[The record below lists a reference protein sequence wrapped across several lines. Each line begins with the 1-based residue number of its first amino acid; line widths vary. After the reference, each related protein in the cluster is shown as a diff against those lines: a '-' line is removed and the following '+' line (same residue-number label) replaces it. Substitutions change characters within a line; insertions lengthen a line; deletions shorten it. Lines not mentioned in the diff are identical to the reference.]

1 MRRFSPL
8 ILLSIGLVSLTV
20 SIMLAGDAL
29 MGLIPN
35 EQQQLFHQ
43 RKSLSETLAVQYS
56 LLVQQGDIETID
68 VALRAL
74 VERNADVEG
83 AALVTSEGEKLA
95 QAGVMHESEGEGGH
109 QSSTPTRIRVPIY
122 QGTGPWGVLHVSFRG
137 VPNTNR
143 WASWGWL
150 SETWVRF
157 VLFVAVAGFPAYWLL
172 MKRVLRHLDPSKVVP
187 PRVKAALDT
196 LAEGVVMLDLDGT
209 IVLANASF
217 AVRVGCE
224 TDSLIGHSLSSL
236 SWGAVD
242 EPPYPW
248 SQVLK
253 SNAGRAEKKMSCVL
267 PNGEIKRFVVHAAAI
282 LGEQGELRGCMAS
295 FSDITELEQ
304 ANDQL
309 RRAIGELESSRTQV
323 MRQNDELEV
332 TNATLQHEIQERQKI
347 QMERE
352 LLSKKLMETSRRVGM
367 ADVASTVLHNVGNV
381 LNSVN
386 VSVEVVGKTLR
397 QSPVHDVAL
406 LAALLR
412 EHRGDMADFLTHDPK
427 GQQIPSYLTMVAE
440 AVVQNSAVVE
450 KELSALGKHIDHIRH
465 VVTRQVDLA
474 RPGEMV
480 LEPVL
485 FADVFDQALEIN
497 RVALEKAGIAIVQE
511 YAQLPPGMTDQHQV
525 LQILVNLVTNAKN
538 AMIEA
543 APGIHPHRL
552 LLRLGTAA
560 DRLGYVR
567 FEVIDTGVGIAPANL
582 PRLFTQGFTT
592 RKEGHGIGL
601 HSAALA
607 AKKLDGSLHASSPG
621 EGLGATFT
629 LDLPIQALE
638 VAA

>member
-1 MRRFSPL
+1 MRRLSPL

-20 SIMLAGDAL
+20 SLMLAGDAL

-35 EQQQLFHQ
+35 EQQQLFQQ
-43 RKSLSETLAVQYS
+43 RKALSETLALQYS
-56 LLVQQGDIETID
+56 LLVQRGEIETID
-68 VALRAL
+68 SALRAL
-74 VERNADVEG
+74 VERSADVEA
-83 AALVTSEGEKLA
+83 AALITTEGDLLA
-95 QAGVMHESEGEGGH
+95 QAGVPSEVWGGAMPA
-109 QSSTPTRIRVPIY
+109 SPTSTGIRVPIY
-122 QGTGPWGVLHVSFRG
+122 QGARPWGVLHLSFRG
-137 VPNTNR
+137 APKTNR
-143 WASWGWL
+143 WASWGWF

-157 VLFVAVAGFPAYWLL
+157 VSFVAMAGFPAYWLL

-209 IVLANASF
+209 IVLANTSF
-217 AVRVGCE
+217 AARVGCE
-224 TDSLIGHSLSSL
+224 TESLIGHSLSGL

-242 EPPYPW
+242 EPSLPW
-248 SQVLK
+248 IQVLK
-253 SNAGRAEKKMSCVL
+253 SNAVRAEKKMSCVL
-267 PNGEIKRFVVHAAAI
+267 PIGEVKRFVVNAAAI
-282 LGEQGELRGCMAS
+282 LGEEGELRGCMAS
-295 FSDITELEQ
+295 FSDVTELEQ

-309 RRAIGELESSRTQV
+309 RHAIGELEASRTQV
-323 MRQNDELEV
+323 IRQNDELEV

-347 QMERE
+347 QIERE

-381 LNSVN
+381 LTSIN

-397 QSPVHDVAL
+397 QSPIHDVAL

-412 EHRGDMADFLTHDPK
+412 EHRHDMAAFLTHDPK

-474 RPGEMV
+474 RPGEVV

-497 RVALEKAGIAIVQE
+497 RPALEKAGITIVQE
-511 YAQLPPGMTDQHQV
+511 YAQLPPGLTDQHQV

-543 APGIHPHRL
+543 TPGLHPHRL
-552 LLRLGTAA
+552 LLRLGAVA
-560 DRLGYVR
+560 DCPGLVR
-567 FEVIDTGVGIAPANL
+567 FEVIDTGAGIAPANL

-592 RKEGHGIGL
+592 RKDGHGIGL

-607 AKKLDGSLHASSPG
+607 AKKLGGSLQASSAG